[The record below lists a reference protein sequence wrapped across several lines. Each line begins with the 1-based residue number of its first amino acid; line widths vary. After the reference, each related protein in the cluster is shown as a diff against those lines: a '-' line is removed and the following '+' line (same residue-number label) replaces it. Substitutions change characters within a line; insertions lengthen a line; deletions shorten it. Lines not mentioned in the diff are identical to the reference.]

1 MIDSALEYEMSE
13 LTANDLKTKGIAAIE
28 NALAEKSEAYVSV
41 RGRQRFVVMEV
52 AQYNYLRECELEAAL
67 AESQADMAAGRF
79 IQESPLQHV
88 ARVKSAR

>member
-1 MIDSALEYEMSE
+1 MSE

-28 NALAEKSEAYVSV
+28 QALVEQSEAFVSV
-41 RGRQRFVVMEV
+41 RGRQRFVVMEL

-67 AESQADMAAGRF
+67 AESHADMAAGRF

>member
-1 MIDSALEYEMSE
+1 MSE

-28 NALAEKSEAYVSV
+28 QALVEHSEAYVSV
-41 RGRQRFVVMEV
+41 RGRQRFVVMEL

-67 AESQADMAAGRF
+67 AESQADIVAGRF
-79 IQESPLQHV
+79 ITESPVQHV

>member
-1 MIDSALEYEMSE
+1 MSE

-28 NALAEKSEAYVSV
+28 QALVEQSEAYVSV

-67 AESQADMAAGRF
+67 AESQADIAAGRF

-88 ARVKSAR
+88 ARVKTAR